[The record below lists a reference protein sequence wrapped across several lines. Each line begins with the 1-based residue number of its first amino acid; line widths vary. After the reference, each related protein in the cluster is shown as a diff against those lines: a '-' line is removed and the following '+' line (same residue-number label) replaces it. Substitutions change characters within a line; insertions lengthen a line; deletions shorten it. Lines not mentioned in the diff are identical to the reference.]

1 MSAAKEDYI
10 AYRIAKSD
18 EVFADEALLA
28 LNNRWNSCVN
38 RLYYSSFYLVSAL
51 LYRSGIKADMHNGAK
66 TQFFQHFVKTGAVPA
81 EQGKL
86 YTHLFDWR
94 QESDYADFIEFD
106 GPTIKPM
113 LEKVSAFNLLLKSL
127 IKK

>member
-51 LYRSGIKADMHNGAK
+51 LYRSGIKADTHNGAK

-81 EQGKL
+81 SKGNFIRIYSTGGKKA
-86 YTHLFDWR
+86 TM
-94 QESDYADFIEFD
+94 
-106 GPTIKPM
+106 PT
-113 LEKVSAFNLLLKSL
+113 LSNLMNQQ
-127 IKK
+127 